1 MSLAINDKTQ
11 EVIEVLSDD
20 EAIRMWTREVRDPN
34 DVEDLPDK
42 TREWVDGIDW
52 LDDLEAEQVQWGHVV
67 NFLLD
72 NLT

>member
-34 DVEDLPDK
+34 DVKDLPDK

-52 LDDLEAEQVQWGHVV
+52 LDDLEAEEVQWGHVV

>member
-52 LDDLEAEQVQWGHVV
+52 LDDLEAEEVQWGHVV
-67 NFLLD
+67 DFLLG